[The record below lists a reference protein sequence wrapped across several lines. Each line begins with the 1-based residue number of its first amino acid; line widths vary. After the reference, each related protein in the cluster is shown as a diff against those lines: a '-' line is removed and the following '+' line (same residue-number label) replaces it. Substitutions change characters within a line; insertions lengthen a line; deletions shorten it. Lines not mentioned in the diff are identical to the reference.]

1 MINDSNKEEL
11 NGAKAVEFARK
22 HLKEI
27 KSNPDT
33 WETEYICE
41 DTGERWLMV
50 NVTAVGHLGCVR
62 YNFGCDNRV

>member
-41 DTGERWLMV
+41 DTGERWLMDYPH
-50 NVTAVGHLGCVR
+50 GECHGGGPPRLR
-62 YNFGCDNRV
+62 KI